1 MANFGQDFLKGVTQG
16 LDLKSFGKNVVEGF
30 IGNDVLRDYTHAS
43 KTFTTNAYELKPRF
57 KFLFHVSF
65 TLNVTEIPYLNGA
78 FSADDQ
84 MNLSLTVKTVD
95 LPKFTIDHDTLN
107 QYNRKRIIQKKLNY
121 DPVNITFHDTSND
134 LVRKMWYYYMSYY
147 YKDPSNRYLDPNNN
161 NGTNG
166 QSSLRQAGF
175 GYNDRDIYD
184 SQRIGNVNDWGY
196 IGEAY
201 NDGNTTGT
209 TGKPAF
215 FRDIRIYGMDQRK
228 FAEYVLINPL
238 ITSWAGD
245 TYSYAE
251 GGGIMQNTMTV
262 AYETVKY
269 YSGAVGAAQ
278 SGGDP
283 NVQGFATDA
292 HYDKTVSPIARP
304 GANATV
310 FGQGG
315 LLETGAGIIGDLQSG
330 NVLGL
335 IGAAQKAARLNQTF
349 KGKNLGSLAAS
360 EALKLGTQTI
370 QQGVTPGG
378 VRAVANKVDGWI
390 FPTPKTAPATAPAI
404 AQTTTNA
411 GTRLF

>member
-1 MANFGQDFLKGVTQG
+1 MSNFGQDFLKGVTKG
-16 LDLKSFGKNVVEGF
+16 IDFKSFGKNVVEGF

-43 KTFTTNAYELKPRF
+43 KTFTTNSYELKPRF

-65 TLNVTEIPYLNGA
+65 TLNVTEIPFLSNA
-78 FSADDQ
+78 FGADDQ
-84 MNLSLTVKTVD
+84 TMLSLAVKTVD
-95 LPKFTIDHDTLN
+95 LPKFTIATDTLN
-107 QYNRKRIIQKKLNY
+107 QYNRKRIIQKKIDY
-121 DPVNITFHDTSND
+121 EPVNITFHDTSND

-147 YKDPSNRYLDPNNN
+147 YKDPSQRYLNPNNN

-166 QSSLRQAGF
+166 VSTLRQAGF

-201 NDGNTTGT
+201 NDGNSTGT
-209 TGKPAF
+209 TGKPPF

-238 ITSWAGD
+238 ITSWSGD

-251 GGGIMQNTMTV
+251 GGGIMQNSMTV

-330 NVLGL
+330 NLLGL

-349 KGKNLGSLAAS
+349 KGKNLGSIAAS
-360 EALKLGTQTI
+360 EAVALGTKTI
-370 QQGVTPGG
+370 QQGITPDA
-378 VRAVANKVDGWI
+378 VRSVANRASGWA
-390 FPTPKTAPATAPAI
+390 FPAPQNTGQNGS
-404 AQTTTNA
+404 AQGRPNPNPLTNQ
-411 GTRLF
+411 R

>member
-1 MANFGQDFLKGVTQG
+1 M
-16 LDLKSFGKNVVEGF
+16 
-30 IGNDVLRDYTHAS
+30 
-43 KTFTTNAYELKPRF
+43 
-57 KFLFHVSF
+57 
-65 TLNVTEIPYLNGA
+65 NGA

-84 MNLSLTVKTVD
+84 TNLSLTVKTVD
-95 LPKFTIDHDTLN
+95 LPKFTIETDVLN
-107 QYNRKRIIQKKLNY
+107 QYNHKRIIQKKLKY
-121 DPVNITFHDTSND
+121 EPVNITFHDTSND

-184 SQRIGNVNDWGY
+184 KDRIGNVNDWGY

-201 NDGNTTGT
+201 NDGNMAGT

-251 GGGIMQNTMTV
+251 GGGVMQNTMTV
-262 AYETVKY
+262 DYETVKY
-269 YSGAVGAAQ
+269 YAGAVGAAQ
-278 SGGDP
+278 AGGDP

-315 LLETGAGIIGDLQSG
+315 LLETGGGIIGDLQSG
-330 NVLGL
+330 SVLGL

-349 KGKNLGSLAAS
+349 KGKNLGSIAAS
-360 EALKLGTQTI
+360 EAVRLGTQTI

-378 VRAVANKVDGWI
+378 VRAVANKVDGWV
-390 FPTPKTAPATAPAI
+390 FPTPQNTGQNGS
-404 AQTTTNA
+404 AQGRTNPNPL
-411 GTRLF
+411 TNQR